1 MRGLCLSISDTG
13 IGMTPD
19 EIKIA
24 KRPFGQVDTSLS
36 KRHEGSGLGLPLV
49 TAFTEKLQ
57 ATMTIDSQ
65 PGVGTRV
72 NILFPPEKVREKQK
86 DYEEE
91 SLDQI

>member
-1 MRGLCLSISDTG
+1 
-13 IGMTPD
+13 MTPE

-24 KRPFGQVDTSLS
+24 RRPFGQVDSSLS

-49 TAFTEKLQ
+49 SAFTEKLH
-57 ATMTIDSQ
+57 ATLTIDSQ

-72 NILFPPEKVREKQK
+72 NILFQPEKVRDKLEDQ
-86 DYEEE
+86 YETE